1 MTIFKVTGHILKM
14 PKPNVRDKLLS
25 AGLNTIHRFGFND
38 CSVQD
43 ITKAANVP
51 KGSFYNHF
59 ESKEAFGAEILA
71 LYWQK
76 IASTSLQI
84 LSDRLPSPTERL
96 KRFFD
101 ALAGGLADLNYEQG
115 CLFGNLGAELSAQS
129 SLVRDRLS
137 GLFASWTL
145 SIENCVR
152 EAQIAGEIR
161 ADIDAEVLANFLV
174 NAWEGAVL
182 RSKID
187 RDERSLQQFSTVIFS
202 TILA

>member
-1 MTIFKVTGHILKM
+1 MS
-14 PKPNVRDKLLS
+14 KPNVRDKLLS
-25 AGLNTIHRFGFND
+25 AGLDTIHRLGFNG

-43 ITKAANVP
+43 ITQAANVP

-59 ESKEAFGAEILA
+59 ESKEMFGAEILT

-76 IASTSLQI
+76 MASTSLLI
-84 LSDRLPSPTERL
+84 LSDQLLSPTERL
-96 KRFFD
+96 KHFFD
-101 ALAGGLADLNYEQG
+101 ALAEGLADLNYEQG

-137 GLFASWTL
+137 TLFASWTG

-152 EAQIAGEIR
+152 EAQIAGKICV
-161 ADIDAEVLANFLV
+161 DIDASILAAFLV

-187 RDERSLQQFSTVIFS
+187 RDEQALKQFSVVIFS
-202 TILA
+202 TILT

>member
-1 MTIFKVTGHILKM
+1 M

-25 AGLNTIHRFGFND
+25 AGVDTIHRLGFNG

-43 ITKAANVP
+43 ITQVANVP

-59 ESKEAFGAEILA
+59 ESKEEFCAEILN
-71 LYWQK
+71 LYWAK
-76 IASTSLQI
+76 MASTSLQI
-84 LSDRLPSPTERL
+84 LSNRSLSPTKRL
-96 KRFFD
+96 KGFFD
-101 ALAGGLADLNYEQG
+101 ALAGSLADLNYDLG

-129 SLVRDRLS
+129 SMMRARLS
-137 GLFASWTL
+137 ALFASWTGA
-145 SIENCVR
+145 IENCVR
-152 EAQIAGEIR
+152 EAQMAGEIS
-161 ADIDAEVLANFLV
+161 AELDASLLAAFLV

-187 RDERSLQQFSTVIFS
+187 RNERSLQQFSAVIFS

>member
-1 MTIFKVTGHILKM
+1 M

-25 AGLNTIHRFGFND
+25 AGLNTIYRLGFNG

-43 ITKAANVP
+43 ITQAANVP

-71 LYWQK
+71 VYWQK
-76 IASTSLQI
+76 MASTSLQI
-84 LSDRLPSPTERL
+84 LSDRSLNPTERL
-96 KRFFD
+96 KHFFA

-129 SLVRDRLS
+129 SLVRDLLS
-137 GLFASWTL
+137 SLFADWTVA
-145 SIENCVR
+145 IENCIR
-152 EAQIAGEIR
+152 EAQMLGEIS
-161 ADIDAEVLANFLV
+161 ADTDASILAAFLV

-187 RDERSLQQFSTVIFS
+187 RDKRSLTQFSEVIFS
-202 TILA
+202 AILT